1 MNLFTFLSFWKENLG
16 EFKSSF
22 LNLSWWWLSP
32 NPNLT
37 DLKGFCFHHYFC
49 QHLIIAGVPFWKH
62 RHVWCYPLSGFEIL
76 WACSMFVNSYLST
89 INIWWVFTMLII
101 HKKGKL
107 WITHITEPV
116 VIYIINPPDCL
127 FHFDY
132 WKISHFLAVNQMPQ
146 RSSSW
151 FQLSCLFCL
160 FFDL

>member
-1 MNLFTFLSFWKENLG
+1 MVTFSKPKPNRFER
-16 EFKSSF
+16 FPFSS
-22 LNLSWWWLSP
+22 LLLPASNYSRCAI
-32 NPNLT
+32 
-37 DLKGFCFHHYFC
+37 LKD
-49 QHLIIAGVPFWKH
+49 

-76 WACSMFVNSYLST
+76 WTCSIFVNSYLST
-89 INIWWVFTMLII
+89 INICWVFTMLII

-116 VIYIINPPDCL
+116 VVYIINPPDCL

-132 WKISHFLAVNQMPQ
+132 WKINHFLAVNQMPQ

-151 FQLSCLFCL
+151 FQLSCLFRL